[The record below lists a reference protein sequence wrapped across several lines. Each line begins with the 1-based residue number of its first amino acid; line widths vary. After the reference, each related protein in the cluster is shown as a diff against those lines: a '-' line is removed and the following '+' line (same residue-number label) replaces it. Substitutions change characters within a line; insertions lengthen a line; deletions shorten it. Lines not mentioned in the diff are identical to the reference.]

1 MIPNNFKPI
10 FEKGDYKFFQ
20 IEEFGFSNSELG
32 IKYSLYENFGGNYE
46 STFYNIFSQEEFQN
60 DLLSQVWIFKNQT
73 PVGLGIAIHHT
84 PADIVIHEESGA
96 ISQIIGHIHI
106 YISPAH
112 RGKGLAREMICP
124 LENMLCQDKNLSH
137 YLPSIIMQDEAYSFG
152 KYLTKT
158 IALPYSV
165 DSDEHLEFNENVDF
179 LYEAFKKISL
189 NIPQF
194 LHFEYVKNNLDF
206 INNIANFQDNSDC
219 TNEIYSYDYSGK
231 NKLKF

>member
-10 FEKGDYKFFQ
+10 FEKDDYKFFQ
-20 IEEFGFSNSELG
+20 IEEVGFSHGELG
-32 IKYSLYENFGGNYE
+32 IKYSLYENFGRHYE

-60 DLLSQVWIFKNQT
+60 DLLSQIWIFKNQT
-73 PVGLGIAIHHT
+73 PVGLGIAVHHT

-106 YISPAH
+106 YVSPAH
-112 RGKGLAREMICP
+112 RGKGLAKEMICP
-124 LENMLCQDKNLSH
+124 LENMLCEDKNLSH
-137 YLPSIIMQDEAYSFG
+137 YLPAIIMQDNAYSFG

-158 IALPYSV
+158 IALPHSV
-165 DSDEHLEFNENVDF
+165 DSEEHLEFNENGDF

-206 INNIANFQDNSDC
+206 IENIPNFQNTPDPITDS
-219 TNEIYSYDYSGK
+219 YSQEQSFIS
-231 NKLKF
+231 KLKF